1 MAEKI
6 KAAITAA
13 PNIDAANVHNPN
25 DLCKVLEYFR
35 YTVGTTLD
43 CFFATGVLRNCITW
57 YVRDL
62 ENMGLLQAIY
72 IARDRRTH
80 FLAKH
85 YSADP
90 QKWQR
95 KPQHTQFNLFTEG

>member
-1 MAEKI
+1 MADKK

-13 PNIDAANVHNPN
+13 PNTNTTNVHNPN

-62 ENMGLLQAIY
+62 ESMGLLQAIY
-72 IARDRRTH
+72 VAKDRRTH
-80 FLAKH
+80 FWAKH

-90 QKWQR
+90 LKWQ
-95 KPQHTQFNLFTEG
+95 KQSQDTQLDLFGKG

>member
-1 MAEKI
+1 MAQKK
-6 KAAITAA
+6 KATEAA
-13 PNIDAANVHNPN
+13 PKNTTTKIEEEK
-25 DLCKVLEYFR
+25 DLNKVLDYFR

-57 YVRDL
+57 YVQDL
-62 ENMGLLQAIY
+62 ERMGLLQVIF
-72 IARDRRTH
+72 IGRDQRTH

-90 QKWQR
+90 TKWEK
-95 KPQHTQFNLFTEG
+95 KPDAQLSLFKEEV

>member
-1 MAEKI
+1 METR

-13 PNIDAANVHNPN
+13 PKIDTANVHNPT
-25 DLCKVLEYFR
+25 DLTKVLDYFR

-43 CFFATGVLRNCITW
+43 CMFDTGILRNSITY

-62 ENMGLLQAIY
+62 EALGLLRAIY
-72 IARDRRTH
+72 VAPDRRTH
-80 FLAKH
+80 FMAKH

-90 QKWQR
+90 SKWQQNPER
-95 KPQHTQFNLFTEG
+95 QYSLDFAEA

>member
-1 MAEKI
+1 MAEKT
-6 KAAITAA
+6 KAAKTAA
-13 PNIDAANVHNPN
+13 PKIDETNVHNPN

-72 IARDRRTH
+72 VAKDRRTH

-90 QKWQR
+90 LKWQ
-95 KPQHTQFNLFTEG
+95 KQSQDTQLDLFGEG